1 MQKKTTTGRKTTAR
15 KQRRTTH
22 KKEASRTQRFLAQIK
37 GFGSLVR
44 QHIIIAGLICVC
56 LIALLTWGII
66 ALFDTPEIGY
76 EVGMQA
82 PQFELQTLDR
92 QTITSNDLLGN
103 VSVIAFWRPAQWN
116 QTTDWEKIH
125 LAEQLQKIQNTWA
138 ASEVSVLAIVLDS
151 DKEAA
156 QWLATEE
163 EIAFPIAVDPSGN
176 TFASFGIVY
185 EPTQVFID
193 KEGIIRA
200 IVPGLFQ
207 AQLEIDAVISNI
219 QRKGKSETS
228 RPVIADIEV
237 ALVTDKRAEI
247 SFITDK
253 PAIAWL
259 ISTDNI
265 TNQGNRSNITAT
277 PPDSP
282 TAEIHSLELAN
293 LEAETT
299 YYFRAYASSDTD
311 GKYPAQSREY
321 TFTTLVDT
329 IPPAILNVEVAD
341 VTDSSLTIT
350 WSTDEPATTH
360 AEYPVDHWPN
370 TITASNDTFVMDH
383 SITLNGLKPDTI
395 YFITLKSK
403 DPAGHESVFVS
414 PTIRTL
420 LAVGNKVGM
429 HAPDFTLPALD
440 GTTATLSDHHG
451 KIIMVNFWLT
461 HCPSCQ
467 AETPY
472 IQALYDKWPED
483 KLAILA
489 INFREDHKTVR
500 DFMNSNGL
508 TFPVLLDLEGQVDA
522 QYNPEA
528 FPTTYFIDTKGIIRQ
543 IELGRFRSLE
553 EIEEILLSIQ

>member
-1 MQKKTTTGRKTTAR
+1 MPKKTTTRCKTTAR
-15 KQRRTTH
+15 KRRRTTR
-22 KKEASRTQRFLAQIK
+22 KKAVSRTQRFLAQIK

-56 LIALLTWGII
+56 LIALLAWGI
-66 ALFDTPEIGY
+66 LGLSHTPKIGY
-76 EVGMQA
+76 EAGMQA
-82 PQFELQTLDR
+82 PQFELQTIDG

-125 LAEQLQKIQNTWA
+125 LAEQLQKIQDTWA
-138 ASEVSVLAIVLDS
+138 ASEVSVLAIVPES

-185 EPTQVFID
+185 EPTQIFID

-207 AQLEIDAVISNI
+207 TQLEIDTVIDNI

-228 RPVIADIEV
+228 RPVISDIKV
-237 ALVTDKRAEI
+237 TLVTDKRAEI
-247 SFITDK
+247 NFITDK
-253 PAIAWL
+253 PAIGWL
-259 ISTDNI
+259 ISTEYIVNPGD
-265 TNQGNRSNITAT
+265 RSNITAT
-277 PPDSP
+277 PPDSSA
-282 TAEIHSLELAN
+282 AEIHSLALAN

-299 YYFRAYASSDTD
+299 YHFRAYASSDTD

-329 IPPAILNVEVAD
+329 TPPAISNVEIAD

-360 AEYPVDHWPN
+360 AEYPVDQWPN
-370 TITASNDTFVMDH
+370 TIAASSDTFVIDH
-383 SITLNGLKPDTI
+383 SITLNGLNPDTA
-395 YFITLKSK
+395 YTITLKSK
-403 DPAGHESVFVS
+403 DPADHESVLAS
-414 PTIRTL
+414 PVVRTL
-420 LAVGNKVGM
+420 PGVGNKVGM
-429 HAPDFTLPALD
+429 LAPDFTLSALD
-440 GTTATLSDHHG
+440 GTSATLSDHHG

-461 HCPSCQ
+461 HCGACQ
-467 AETPY
+467 SETPY

-489 INFREDHKTVR
+489 INFREDPQTVR
-500 DFMNSNGL
+500 DSMKGSGL

-522 QYNPEA
+522 QYRPQA
-528 FPTTYFIDTKGIIRQ
+528 FPTTYFIDTEGIIRQ
-543 IELGRFRSLE
+543 IVLGTFHSLE
-553 EIEEILLSIQ
+553 EIEEILRSIQ